1 MPEITVRAK
10 DGGGQFSAYL
20 ATPKSGKG
28 PGIVVIQEI
37 FGVNSWVR
45 QIADRYAAMG
55 YVAMAPDLFW
65 RQEPGIQFTDKTQE
79 DWGKAFKLMQG
90 MDQAK
95 AIEDIQATIDA
106 LRANPACT
114 GKVGAVGYCLG
125 GRLAYMT
132 ATGTNADAAVG
143 YYGVGLDGLLGDAG
157 KIAHPLMLHI
167 AEKDQ
172 FAPPEIQ
179 AKVHAGLDGNRHV
192 TLHDYA
198 GQDHAFARDGGEH
211 FDQAAATLANDRTTA
226 FFKQNLA

>member
-1 MPEITVRAK
+1 MPDVTIRAK
-10 DGGGQFSAYL
+10 DGGQFSAYL
-20 ATPKSGKG
+20 ATPKSGRG

-37 FGVNSWVR
+37 FGVNPWVR
-45 QIADRYAAMG
+45 QIADRCAAMG

-65 RQEPGIQFTDKTQE
+65 RQEPGIQLTDQTKE
-79 DWGKAFKLMQG
+79 DWGKAFKLMEG
-90 MDQAK
+90 LNQAK
-95 AIEDIQATIDA
+95 AVEDIQATIDA
-106 LRANPACT
+106 LRGNPACT

-132 ATGTNADAAVG
+132 ATGTDADAAVG
-143 YYGVGLDGLLGDAG
+143 YYGVALDGLVGNAG
-157 KIAHPLMLHI
+157 KITHPLMLHI

-172 FAPPEIQ
+172 FVSADVQ
-179 AKVHAGLDGNRHV
+179 AKVHAALDGNQHV

-211 FDQAAATLANDRTTA
+211 FDQAAATLANDRTAA